1 LDLLISQNVPGGG
14 YRCICRPGFTGNFC
28 ELSTG
33 TSAGSS
39 STACR
44 NNLCENGSS
53 CESVPGGGY
62 RCICRSG
69 FTGMFCAYPIAG

>member
-1 LDLLISQNVPGGG
+1 MDKVIVVCRGPIMIWLTLIDN
-14 YRCICRPGFTGNFC
+14 C
-28 ELSTG
+28 